1 MQRYFINK
9 EDYLNKRINEV
20 HHIKNVM
27 RMNVGDDIIVVFE
40 KAYMVRI
47 NDISD
52 YVYFDVLY
60 EIEENKELDIDFTI
74 IQGYPKGD
82 KTEEILMHNT
92 ELGASSFII
101 AFMKRSVV
109 KLDDK
114 KTNQKLERYKKIVKE
129 ASEQSHR
136 LAVPDVK
143 IEYLKKIDYSKFDLI
158 IVAYE
163 ANKDYKILRNSI
175 NSLKENSKVA
185 IVIGPEG
192 GIDEEEIEFLKSKNA
207 IFCSLGKR
215 ILRTENAANFL
226 MSIFTYEREL

>member
-1 MQRYFINK
+1 MQRYFINE
-9 EDYLNKRINEV
+9 EDFLNKRINEV

-27 RMNVGDDIIVVFE
+27 RMNIGDDIIVVFK

-47 NDISD
+47 SDISD
-52 YVYFDVLY
+52 YVYFNVLY
-60 EIEENKELDIDFTI
+60 EIEENKELDIDVTI

-82 KTEEILMHNT
+82 KTEDILMHNT
-92 ELGASSFII
+92 ELGASSFIVT
-101 AFMKRSVV
+101 FMKRSIV

-114 KTNQKLERYKKIVKE
+114 KISQKLERYKKIVKE

-136 LAVPDVK
+136 LSVPDVK
-143 IEYLKKIDYSKFDLI
+143 IDFLKRIDYSKFDLI

-163 ANKDYKILRNSI
+163 ANKDYNILRDSI
-175 NSLKENSKVA
+175 NSLKSSSRVA

-192 GIDEEEIEFLKSKNA
+192 GIDEEEIVFLKSKNA